1 MNETRKKF
9 IIEFW
14 AKCNEICPKY
24 NLRAIDAIV
33 AQACNESRYG
43 ESSLA
48 STYHNYWGMKCGSS
62 YNGKSVNLATKEEY
76 QAGVLTDIRANFR
89 AYDSMEDGIKGY
101 CEFITGF
108 SRYSNLLGVAD
119 NHQYIVNIKNDGWAT
134 DSRYIDTLD
143 SIVPV
148 VRETINEFGVWLA
161 SQAQSPS
168 QNQSQ
173 SQPQTQG
180 RTYRVV
186 AGDTL
191 SQIAKRFGVPMSQL
205 VELNHIQNPNMIRVG
220 QVLTIDRVGA
230 PTYVVQKG
238 DNLTKIALAHHT
250 TVERLVQLNHI
261 SNPNLIRVGQ
271 KLLV

>member
-1 MNETRKKF
+1 
-9 IIEFW
+9 
-14 AKCNEICPKY
+14 
-24 NLRAIDAIV
+24 
-33 AQACNESRYG
+33 
-43 ESSLA
+43 
-48 STYHNYWGMKCGSS
+48 
-62 YNGKSVNLATKEEY
+62 
-76 QAGVLTDIRANFR
+76 
-89 AYDSMEDGIKGY
+89 
-101 CEFITGF
+101 
-108 SRYSNLLGVAD
+108 
-119 NHQYIVNIKNDGWAT
+119 VNIKNDGWAT

-148 VRETINEFGVWLA
+148 VREVINEFGVWLA

-168 QNQSQ
+168 Q
-173 SQPQTQG
+173 SQPQTESQA

>member
-1 MNETRKKF
+1 
-9 IIEFW
+9 
-14 AKCNEICPKY
+14 
-24 NLRAIDAIV
+24 
-33 AQACNESRYG
+33 
-43 ESSLA
+43 
-48 STYHNYWGMKCGSS
+48 
-62 YNGKSVNLATKEEY
+62 
-76 QAGVLTDIRANFR
+76 
-89 AYDSMEDGIKGY
+89 
-101 CEFITGF
+101 
-108 SRYSNLLGVAD
+108 VAD

-143 SIVPV
+143 SIVPA

-161 SQAQSPS
+161 SQAQSPT
-168 QNQSQ
+168 QNQPQ
-173 SQPQTQG
+173 TEPQTQG

-250 TVERLVQLNHI
+250 SVERLVQLNHI